1 MSHEGIAISEF
12 KAKCLG
18 ILEAVGKARKPIRVT
33 RFGKPVAEVVP
44 PSPRKPVGKRLGAW
58 LEPGASLAPSWAPS
72 AAKATGKP
80 PANETPARYA
90 HLALERARAKASG
103 KAHRAGHRQPRAP
116 GVAFAHQRLEAGNA
130 HPKGKSAIE

>member
-18 ILEAVGKARKPIRVT
+18 ILEAVGKTRKPIRVT

-80 PANETPARYA
+80 PASETAARYA
-90 HLALERARAKASG
+90 HLALERAGANASG
-103 KAHRAGHRQPRAP
+103 
-116 GVAFAHQRLEAGNA
+116 
-130 HPKGKSAIE
+130 SC